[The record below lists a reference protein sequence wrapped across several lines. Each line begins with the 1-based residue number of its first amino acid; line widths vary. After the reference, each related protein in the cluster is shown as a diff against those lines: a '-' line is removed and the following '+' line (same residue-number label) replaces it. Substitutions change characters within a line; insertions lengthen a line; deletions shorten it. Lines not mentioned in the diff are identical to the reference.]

1 MKGESGS
8 GKSTFLNC
16 ISLIDKPTSGKV
28 FYNGEDVLSYK
39 EKARRKYLRND
50 IAFIF
55 QNYHLFEN
63 ETVLFNVELPLL
75 IKGDKEHEE
84 KAKAALN
91 GVNIPSDLFSHK
103 VSDLSGGEKQRVA
116 IARALVKD
124 APLLLCDEPTGAVD
138 QSNAHEIM
146 DILKKESERKL
157 VICVSHNE
165 ELIEEYADLVLL
177 IEGGKLKD
185 ARVINE
191 PVSAANWSAPKQRDK
206 RSLPYISH
214 LAFSNFKRRKKQTI
228 FNGVVMMVC
237 LLFSLLIIG
246 FISNIPTLIDNQAAL
261 AFDYPSLTLYA
272 VQSEK
277 VEGTSLSLTK
287 TYRPT
292 DSMIKDFKHYYPHYE
307 CDYNLDYFFS
317 SGTFSVGEEALYE
330 VTATPI
336 YSFQGNYVNKDLLIK
351 GHMPVGDSLTDVVI
365 NKSAYDSL
373 SKTLNTDPVGTYVDY
388 FISEYITY
396 TDPDTLE
403 KVTDNF
409 EIIEKFYIAGVVDD
423 FSFLESPKIYYSYT
437 GLFNYLSSE
446 EMIYLSDYLGETISY
461 YDYLSMVS
469 DNDVI
474 TSYSY
479 RLFLKDYHETYKISE
494 DIETL
499 SSSYQLTS
507 LTESR
512 VESFAALLDAVRIGL
527 LFFLV
532 IVLVIC
538 LILIGIICLST
549 YLGDSKQLAMLL
561 SLGVKKDE
569 TIKMYIY
576 ENILTCLIAVAGSFI
591 LSYGCQWLINWI
603 LRSFS
608 GISPFI
614 SIPFASFMGYPFLL
628 PILVFIISITFVL
641 ISCSLPIM
649 TSGRIS
655 LKEELQNSD

>member
-1 MKGESGS
+1 M
-8 GKSTFLNC
+8 
-16 ISLIDKPTSGKV
+16 
-28 FYNGEDVLSYK
+28 
-39 EKARRKYLRND
+39 
-50 IAFIF
+50 
-55 QNYHLFEN
+55 Q
-63 ETVLFNVELPLL
+63 
-75 IKGDKEHEE
+75 
-84 KAKAALN
+84 
-91 GVNIPSDLFSHK
+91 GVNLPEELYSHN

-138 QSNAHEIM
+138 QANAHEIM
-146 DILKKESERKL
+146 DILKKESENKL

-165 ELIEEYADLVLL
+165 ELIEEYADQILYLDN
-177 IEGGKLKD
+177 GQLKD
-185 ARVINE
+185 AKV
-191 PVSAANWSAPKQRDK
+191 VSETVSQPNWDTPKK
-206 RSLPYISH
+206 KEKKSLPYISH

-246 FISNIPTLIDNQAAL
+246 FINNIPTLIDNQAAL

-292 DSMIKDFKHYYPHYE
+292 DQMISEFSHLYPHYE
-307 CDYNLDYFFS
+307 CEYNFDYFFS
-317 SGTFSVGEEALYE
+317 YGTFSVGEEVLHE
-330 VTATPI
+330 ITPTPI
-336 YSFQGNYVNKDLLIK
+336 YSFQGEYINKDLLIK
-351 GHMPVGDSLTDVVI
+351 GNMPRDDKLTEIVI

-373 SKTLNTDPVGTYVDY
+373 TKTLGTDPVGTYVDY

-396 TDPDTLE
+396 TDPDSLE
-403 KVTDNF
+403 RITDNF
-409 EIIEKFYIAGVVDD
+409 EIITQFYIAGVVDD

-437 GLFNYLSSE
+437 GLFDYLSSE
-446 EMIYLSDYLGETISY
+446 EMIYLSDYLGETITY

-469 DNDVI
+469 DNDAI

-479 RLFLKDYHETYKISE
+479 RLFLKDYHNTYKISE
-494 DIETL
+494 DIDTL
-499 SSSYQLTS
+499 PSSFQITS

-532 IVLVIC
+532 IVIVIC

-549 YLGDSKQLAMLL
+549 YIGDSKQLAILL
-561 SLGVKKDE
+561 SLGVKKDD

-576 ENILTCLIAVAGSFI
+576 ENILTCLIAVTGSFI
-591 LSYGCQWLINWI
+591 LSYGLQYLINWI

-608 GISPFI
+608 GISPFV
-614 SIPFASFMGYPFLL
+614 SIPFVSFLGYPFML
-628 PILVFIISITFVL
+628 PILIFLVSLTFVF

-649 TSGRIS
+649 SSAHIS